1 MSIILVSHDMGATAQ
16 TCDRVLVNTGYA
28 VEWPTSSL
36 SSRARTTPTRAHF
49 SKGSLASKQKVTRCC
64 EPSPGTRRA
73 SRNSGAAAPSAA
85 LRGGDSRLQHRPH
98 GSRRDR
104 RRPSLRLSRQTP
116 NERCQPT
123 IRSTASLGRGTG
135 EVVRRSAFASDR
147 LRRAPTPRVT
157 AVDGVTFDVARGE
170 TLGIVGESGSGKSTL
185 ARCLIR
191 LLRPEA
197 GSVVFDGVDLAQ
209 LEGRSLREVRTRIQM
224 IFQDPFTSLNPFL
237 SVGDAI
243 LEAGIVHSQT
253 AKRDGDQF
261 VGNLL
266 NLVGLHPGSRPRR
279 PSELSGGQ
287 RQRVAIARA
296 LAVNP
301 EVLIADE
308 AVSSLD
314 VSVQVRL

>member
-1 MSIILVSHDMGATAQ
+1 MNV
-16 TCDRVLVNTGYA
+16 VN
-28 VEWPTSSL
+28 
-36 SSRARTTPTRAHF
+36 
-49 SKGSLASKQKVTRCC
+49 
-64 EPSPGTRRA
+64 
-73 SRNSGAAAPSAA
+73 
-85 LRGGDSRLQHRPH
+85 
-98 GSRRDR
+98 
-104 RRPSLRLSRQTP
+104 RPSDRPLLS
-116 NERCQPT
+116 
-123 IRSTASLGRGTG
+123 
-135 EVVRRSAFASDR
+135 VVGLEKSFAVRPSQSDR

-314 VSVQVRL
+314 VSVQAQILNLFRELQERLDLTIVFISHQLAVICISPTRLR